1 MGAQFDGYKM
11 QMINEQTQIP
21 RVITIFSAPNYCDVY
36 KNKGACLKFDD
47 ELLNIRQFVS
57 SPHPYYLPNFMDVFT
72 WSLPFV
78 AEKVTD
84 MLYSI
89 LSYENTANL
98 DGVDLDESKVV
109 TQSGST
115 VLKNKGGVLK
125 TKVQA
130 VTKLM
135 RMYKVL
141 KENQNNIVK
150 LKQLSPN
157 NKLPTECLPEDPR
170 KSRKCWNRLKAQRER
185 IRSMKYCPMPIPIGS
200 SNRMDLRK
208 RSSFPRTWTLKR
220 R

>member
-1 MGAQFDGYKM
+1 M
-11 QMINEQTQIP
+11 
-21 RVITIFSAPNYCDVY
+21 Y

-89 LSYENTANL
+89 LAYEGTEGDTDGTVSIANQ
-98 DGVDLDESKVV
+98 
-109 TQSGST
+109 QSD
-115 VLKNKGGVLK
+115 VLAKKGGVLK
-125 TKVQA
+125 DKVVA

-141 KENQNNIVK
+141 KLRIIFFVFFILCYLVMFTILTNTQ
-150 LKQLSPN
+150 
-157 NKLPTECLPEDPR
+157 R
-170 KSRKCWNRLKAQRER
+170 KPK
-185 IRSMKYCPMPIPIGS
+185 
-200 SNRMDLRK
+200 
-208 RSSFPRTWTLKR
+208 
-220 R
+220 